1 MRQSNEK
8 AAADGD
14 APDLCQGGA
23 SVYHKSQPES
33 RSSFISDRVS
43 LALVPETSSRRPLFH
58 SLGRGMPR
66 PVSLTWHHPPARH
79 SPFPELK
86 IVGNP
91 AAYGRLQQNS
101 AQHEQN
107 VTCGCSRGRRSD
119 WGLWLPSRMKI
130 PPYSL
135 KRQPGRKSL
144 AKSKKKSRLGQNQS
158 PCALATLA
166 GHGGSRVLGSGSRS
180 RPRRGMSLTSLPGYF
195 HNRSQLGTTCRIP

>member
-135 KRQPGRKSL
+135 KRQSGRKSL
-144 AKSKKKSRLGQNQS
+144 AKSKKKFTPWPEPEPMCFGDTWRPWWFEGPRFRLS
-158 PCALATLA
+158 VPTPPRDVLDFPA
-166 GHGGSRVLGSGSRS
+166 GVLS
-180 RPRRGMSLTSLPGYF
+180 
-195 HNRSQLGTTCRIP
+195 